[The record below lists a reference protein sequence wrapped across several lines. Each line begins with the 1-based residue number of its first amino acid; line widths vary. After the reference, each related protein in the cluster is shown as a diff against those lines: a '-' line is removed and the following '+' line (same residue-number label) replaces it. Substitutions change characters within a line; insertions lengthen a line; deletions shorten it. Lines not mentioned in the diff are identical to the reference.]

1 MIEIVKEPIPI
12 EEAGKIPRNIR
23 QIGNVSGNSL
33 LYMEDYVYRFLHKK
47 DRKTTK
53 CSFVFLGEIVS
64 TADRHYIYIKG
75 ALELS
80 EISYGGGLPVFSED
94 VWDEIYRQ
102 SRQFFPQW
110 RIVGWGLQTVGTKQD
125 MEKELSKIC
134 ERHFPKNHGNVY
146 LYDAYGEWEQMY
158 LDLDGRLRLQ
168 EGYCIYYEKNASMSH
183 YLSTYHTK
191 KEQEQKREKDR
202 AWEGFL
208 IHDESRYE
216 KANRQDA
223 EAMARYRAYVNG
235 QQQYSHRQRGKV
247 AISIAVVV
255 MMLLS
260 GVLIQNYAKLSDMQ
274 ETVEVLSNQE
284 AVTQAQEDVIKET
297 ISKKASELSQSKQV
311 QNEKE
316 SDAENETESAVTEQ
330 NPYLAQG
337 YYIVEKGDKLTD
349 ISKKVYGEENMVQAI
364 CEKNDIEDI
373 DKIQA
378 GDKLLLP

>member
-23 QIGNVSGNSL
+23 QIGNVSGSSL

-53 CSFVFLGEIVS
+53 CCFVFLGEIAS

-110 RIVGWGLQTVGTKQD
+110 RIVGWGMQTVGMKED
-125 MEKELSKIC
+125 LEKDISKIC
-134 ERHFPKNHGNVY
+134 VRHFPKNHGNVY
-146 LYDAYGEWEQMY
+146 LYDAYGEWDQMY
-158 LDLDGRLRLQ
+158 LDLEGRLQLQ
-168 EGYCIYYEKNASMSH
+168 EGYCIYYEKNAPMSN
-183 YLSTYHTK
+183 YLSIYHTK
-191 KEQEQKREKDR
+191 KEQENQKEKDR

-216 KANRQDA
+216 RENRQDA

-235 QQQYSHRQRGKV
+235 QQQYSYRQRGKV

-274 ETVEVLSNQE
+274 ESVEVLSNQE
-284 AVTQAQEDVIKET
+284 EVTQVQEDVIKET
-297 ISKKASELSQSKQV
+297 ISKKASELSQSKQK
-311 QNEKE
+311 QDEQG
-316 SDAENETESAVTEQ
+316 TESAATEQ